1 MLENC
6 SDMRSG
12 HQSRTLLCYIPE
24 HSTNMKSSSRQGS
37 DAEMNF
43 HSPWDIRGLGKCC
56 DELKS
61 AKTGCNPTKSTFYG
75 QHSWTRTIL

>member
-37 DAEMNF
+37 DAEMKL
-43 HSPWDIRGLGKCC
+43 P
-56 DELKS
+56 
-61 AKTGCNPTKSTFYG
+61 
-75 QHSWTRTIL
+75 